1 MTDADDVRRPA
12 LALPDVKEIDSGGSR
27 LPGGRKRVHL
37 VLFRAQAGQAPAHP
51 VRGWSTPS

>member
-12 LALPDVKEIDSGGSR
+12 LALPDVKEIDSGGFDFR
-27 LPGGRKRVHL
+27 AARNGFIL

-51 VRGWSTPS
+51 VRG